1 MGSRTVADAAGP
13 ASDVNEEPFRLLA
26 SSELFSSLPELALR
40 SVAAEAHP
48 RRFKK
53 GSRLFHEGDPGD
65 EFFVITEGTVKVVVS
80 SPDGAGMILA
90 TLRPPDALGEVSLL
104 DGGPRSASAE
114 ALDDV
119 LVLAIARSTLLEL
132 IQRER
137 SVADAMLHA
146 SGRLLRRLTGQAADL
161 VFLDLEGRIA
171 KLLIG
176 VAEQRGVREQRG
188 LTLDLGLTQA
198 DLASMVGGSRQ
209 SVNQILRGLAGRGLV
224 DLGKREIT
232 IVEEDALRRRAGL

>member
-1 MGSRTVADAAGP
+1 VAEAADPALDAK
-13 ASDVNEEPFRLLA
+13 EEPRRLLA
-26 SSELFSSLPELALR
+26 SSELFSSLPEEALR

-48 RRFKK
+48 RRFRK

-65 EFFVITEGTVKVVVS
+65 EFFVIAEGTVKIVVS

-119 LVLAIARSTLLEL
+119 LVLAFARSTLLTL
-132 IQRER
+132 IKEER

-171 KLLIG
+171 KLL
-176 VAEQRGVREQRG
+176 VAMADDRGVSGERG
-188 LTLDLGLTQA
+188 LSLDLGVTQA

-224 DLGKREIT
+224 ELGKREIT
-232 IVEEDALRRRAGL
+232 IVEEDALRRRAGM

>member
-1 MGSRTVADAAGP
+1 VADATGP
-13 ASDVNEEPFRLLA
+13 AFYASEESLRLLS
-26 SSELFSSLPELALR
+26 SSELFSSLPEEALR

-65 EFFVITEGTVKVVVS
+65 EFFVIAEGTVKVVVS

-176 VAEQRGVREQRG
+176 MAEQRGVSGERG
-188 LTLDLGLTQA
+188 LALDLGVTQA

-232 IVEEDALRRRAGL
+232 IVDEDALRRRAGL

>member
-1 MGSRTVADAAGP
+1 VAEAADPALDAK
-13 ASDVNEEPFRLLA
+13 EEPRRLLA
-26 SSELFSSLPELALR
+26 SSELFSSLPEEALR

-48 RRFKK
+48 RRFRK

-65 EFFVITEGTVKVVVS
+65 EFFVIAEGTVKIVVS

-119 LVLAIARSTLLEL
+119 LVLAFARSTLLTL
-132 IQRER
+132 IKEER

-171 KLLIG
+171 KLL
-176 VAEQRGVREQRG
+176 VAMADVRGVSGERG
-188 LTLDLGLTQA
+188 LSLDLGVTQA

-224 DLGKREIT
+224 ELGKREIT
-232 IVEEDALRRRAGL
+232 IVEEDALRRRAGM

>member
-1 MGSRTVADAAGP
+1 VAEAADPALDAK
-13 ASDVNEEPFRLLA
+13 EEPRRLLA
-26 SSELFSSLPELALR
+26 SSELFSSLPEEALR

-48 RRFKK
+48 RRFRK

-65 EFFVITEGTVKVVVS
+65 EFFVIAEGTVKIVVS

-119 LVLAIARSTLLEL
+119 LVLAIARSTLLTL
-132 IQRER
+132 IKEER

-171 KLLIG
+171 KLL
-176 VAEQRGVREQRG
+176 VAMADDRGVSGERG
-188 LTLDLGLTQA
+188 LSLDLGVTQA

-224 DLGKREIT
+224 ELGKREIT
-232 IVEEDALRRRAGL
+232 IVEEDALRRRAGM